1 MNIYIEIPLP
11 FEIPVEKGLKL
22 VSGYPEVKF
31 YTEFDNYE
39 RKTIVYDDYPEVQR
53 CTLLNIKYFP
63 EYSHINSLNKDEILR
78 LTVLDSIWYI
88 NKLIDATRNNFGLDY
103 LYNVTI
109 WDLPSHLIINL
120 DGEDYL
126 YITNP
131 QEIIREE
138 FSINSDG
145 LNLIGSTIGKS
156 DNYPEF
162 FLVDKFFDTA
172 KSYLYKEQF
181 IDSIIYFQTSFEVFI
196 RSLMLII
203 LKKKGSSEEKILRAN
218 KISFRNTIE
227 DHLGKYLN
235 CDLNFNSSKKIN
247 FWYKNLYL
255 LRNDIVHGGK
265 INLTG
270 EEAYLAYDSY
280 IETRNFLAD
289 KMVENGYLNPDKNL
303 NLNLFKKN
311 TPDFIDRNRF
321 INHLITLGLVSS
333 DTKMI

>member
-11 FEIPVEKGLKL
+11 FEIPIEEGLKL

-31 YTEFDNYE
+31 YTEFVSYE
-39 RKTIVYDDYPEVQR
+39 RSTIIYNDFSEVQN
-53 CTLLNIKYFP
+53 CTLLKIKYFP
-63 EYSHINSLNKDEILR
+63 EYPHVNSLNEDELLR

-88 NKLIDATRNNFGLDY
+88 NKLIDATRNSFGLDY
-103 LYNVTI
+103 LYNLTI
-109 WDLPSHLIINL
+109 WDLPSHLIVNL
-120 DGEDYL
+120 NEENYL
-126 YITNP
+126 YLTKP
-131 QEIIREE
+131 QELLRER
-138 FSINSDG
+138 FSINSEG
-145 LNLIGSTIGKS
+145 LNLIGATIGKS

-162 FLVDKFFDTA
+162 FLADKFFDSA
-172 KSYLYKEQF
+172 KSCLYKEQF
-181 IDSIIYFQTSFEVFI
+181 IDSIIFLQTSFEVFI

-203 LKKKGSSEEKILRAN
+203 LKKKGVSEEKILQAN

-227 DHLGKYLN
+227 DHLGKHLN
-235 CDLNFNSSKKIN
+235 CNLNFITSKKIN

-270 EEAYLAYDSY
+270 DEAYLAYDSY
-280 IETRNFLAD
+280 VETRKFLAE
-289 KMVENGYLNPDKNL
+289 KMVEKGYLDSDKNL
-303 NLNLFKKN
+303 DLTLFKKN
-311 TPDFIDRNRF
+311 TPDSIDRNKF